1 MNILNRLT
9 KKNLK
14 LNKKRTIVTIVGI
27 ILSVALITALS
38 SLVVSFRKS
47 LIYFEKMLRGNF
59 HYGYLNVPY
68 DDLKYFKNNPNIES
82 YYVTGNI
89 GYAELKESQNKSK
102 PYIFVLGMNDYAL
115 KNSGL
120 ELVDGKLPK
129 NEGEIVIP
137 NHLRTNGRVKSYNIR
152 DTIKLT
158 IGKRMFD
165 GRELD
170 QNNMYYGSD
179 DFNKDAEVFEPS
191 FEREY
196 KIVGIVERSSYNVE
210 PYIAPGFTF
219 ITYLNDS
226 NVSSYNV
233 YTRYTKTGIKN
244 QYKVTANIL
253 GIDENLFVKTK
264 GGSEPIDEETFDKL
278 RDELEKAKYEM
289 TTNDYLVSLEY
300 LTNGDNTLN
309 FLYTV
314 AGIVIII
321 IIVTSVYCIKNSFD
335 ISITEKTKQY
345 GMLRSVGAT
354 SKQIKRNVLY
364 EAFILGIIGIPI
376 GILSGILAAF
386 ILVQVSN
393 HLLGATIQIRL
404 IFSISFISI
413 AISILL
419 SILTIYLSA
428 RKSARRASKI
438 SPITAIRNS
447 GDIKIKSKKLRTPKL
462 IKNIFGIGGV
472 VSYKNL
478 KRSRKKYRTTIIS
491 IIICVSVFIA
501 LYSFVN
507 LAFRFIKV
515 EMGEISYNIN
525 VNMSLT
531 NDKEKYITEI
541 VELDN
546 IKRYSVNKYYNFYI
560 DESYINEDYKRFANT
575 YKDQAF
581 VSLVSVSDSEYRS
594 YLKKLNLS
602 YNDAKDKGIL
612 INNSIINTYENEEQ
626 KKIETNM
633 LNVKENDNLKGNIII
648 YTDKKD
654 DKNDDK
660 KVSQNIDIIKITNI
674 RPLGFENIYM
684 YPIIIVNENFVTG
697 VEINSVD
704 IFIDSSNP
712 DKLQEEIDKLLSTE
726 EYNLNNIAKNAR
738 EMNSLYT
745 LIAIFL
751 YGFIAVI
758 ALIGITNIFN
768 TITTNMELRSREF
781 ATLKSVGMTKKEFN
795 RMIRLESFFYG
806 MKSLLIGLPIGIF
819 LSYLIFKALT
829 SGTLVIKYQLPWG
842 GIIISVL
849 AVFILIF
856 FIMRYSINK
865 INKQNIIETIRNENI

>member
-9 KKNLK
+9 QKNLK
-14 LNKKRTIVTIVGI
+14 LNKKRTVVTIIGI

-47 LIYFEKMLRGNF
+47 LIYFEKMSRGNF

-82 YYVTGNI
+82 YYVTGNV

-120 ELVDGKLPK
+120 ELIDGKFPE

-137 NHLRTNGRVKSYNIR
+137 NHLRTNGRVKSYNIG

-158 IGKRMFD
+158 IGKRVFD

-170 QNNMYYGSD
+170 QNNMYYSSD
-179 DFNKDAEVFEPS
+179 DFNEDAEVFEPS
-191 FEREY
+191 FEKEY
-196 KIVGIVERSSYNVE
+196 KVVGIVERPSYNVE
-210 PYIAPGFTF
+210 PYTAPGYTF
-219 ITYLNDS
+219 VTYLNDG

-233 YTRYTKTGIKN
+233 YTRYTKNGIKN

-253 GIDENLFVKTK
+253 GIDEQLFEKTK

-278 RDELEKAKYEM
+278 REELEKAKYEM

-300 LTNGDNTLN
+300 LTTGDNTLN

-314 AGIVIII
+314 AAIVTII

-364 EAFILGIIGIPI
+364 EAFILGIIGIPV
-376 GILSGILAAF
+376 GILSGLLAAF
-386 ILVQVSN
+386 ILIKVSN

-413 AISILL
+413 AISTLL

-447 GDIKIKSKKLRTPKL
+447 ADIKIKSKKIRTPKL

-478 KRSRKKYRTTIIS
+478 KRSRKKYRTTVIS

-515 EMGEISYNIN
+515 EMGETSYNIN
-525 VNMSLT
+525 VNMYLT
-531 NDKEKYITEI
+531 NDKEKYISEI
-541 VELDN
+541 TELDS
-546 IKRYSVNKYYNFYI
+546 IKRYSVNKYYNFYV
-560 DESYINEDYKRFANT
+560 DESYINESYKKFADI
-575 YKDQAF
+575 YKNQTF
-581 VSLVSVSDSEYRS
+581 ISLVAVSDLEYRD

-633 LNVKENDNLKGNIII
+633 LNIKENDKLDGNIII
-648 YTDKKD
+648 YTDE
-654 DKNDDK
+654 NDDK
-660 KVSQNIDIIKITNI
+660 KVSQNIDIVKITDI
-674 RPLGFENIYM
+674 RPLGIENVYM
-684 YPIIIVNENFVTG
+684 YPIIIVSENYVKN
-697 VEINSVD
+697 IDANSVEM
-704 IFIDSSNP
+704 FINSSNP
-712 DKLQEEIDKLLSTE
+712 DKLQDEIEKLLSTE
-726 EYNLNNIAKNAR
+726 EYNLNNIAKSAR

-842 GIIISVL
+842 GIIISIL

-865 INKQNIIETIRNENI
+865 INKQNVIETIRNENI

>member
-1 MNILNRLT
+1 MNILNNLT

-14 LNKKRTIVTIVGI
+14 LNKKRTIVTIIGI

-47 LIYFEKMLRGNF
+47 LIYFEKMSRGNF

-89 GYAELKESQNKSK
+89 GYAELKESKNNSK
-102 PYIFVLGMNDYAL
+102 PYIFVLGMNDYSL

-120 ELVDGKLPK
+120 QLIEGKLPE

-137 NHLRTNGRVKSYNIR
+137 DHLKTSGRVTSYNIG

-158 IGKRMFD
+158 IGKRIFD

-170 QNNMYYGSD
+170 QETIYYGSD
-179 DFNKDAEVFEPS
+179 DFKEDAETFEPS
-191 FEREY
+191 FEKEY
-196 KIVGIVERSSYNVE
+196 KVVGIVERPSYNVE
-210 PYIAPGFTF
+210 PYTAPGFTF
-219 ITYLNDS
+219 ITYLNDN

-233 YTRYTKTGIKN
+233 YTRYTKVGIKN

-253 GIDENLFVKTK
+253 GIDENLFIKTK

-278 RDELEKAKYEM
+278 REELEKAKYEM
-289 TTNDYLVSLEY
+289 VTNDYLVSLEY
-300 LTNGDNTLN
+300 LSTGDNTLN

-314 AGIVIII
+314 AAIVTII

-376 GILSGILAAF
+376 GILSGLLASF
-386 ILVQVSN
+386 ILIQVSN
-393 HLLGATIQIRL
+393 YLLGATIQIKL

-428 RKSARRASKI
+428 HKSARRASKI

-447 GDIKIKSKKLRTPKL
+447 GDIKIKSKKLKTPKF
-462 IKNIFGIGGV
+462 IKYIFGIGGV

-478 KRSRKKYRTTIIS
+478 KRSRKKYRTTVIS

-525 VNMSLT
+525 VNMYLT
-531 NDKEKYITEI
+531 NDKEKCITDI
-541 VELDN
+541 SGLDS
-546 IKRYSVNKYYNFYI
+546 IKRYSVNKYYNFYV
-560 DESYINEDYKRFANT
+560 DESYITENYKKYADI
-575 YKDQAF
+575 YKNQAF
-581 VSLVSVSDSEYRS
+581 ISLVSVSDLEYRD

-626 KKIETNM
+626 KKKETNM
-633 LNVKENDNLKGNIII
+633 LNIKEGDKLNGDIII
-648 YTDKKD
+648 YTDE
-654 DKNDDK
+654 KNDK
-660 KVSQNIDIIKITNI
+660 KVSKNINIVKVTDI
-674 RPLGFENIYM
+674 RPLGLENVYM
-684 YPIIIVNENFVTG
+684 YPIIIVNENYVKD
-697 VEINSVD
+697 IDANSVEM
-704 IFIDSSNP
+704 FIDSSNP
-712 DKLQEEIDKLLSTE
+712 DKLQDEIDKLLVTE
-726 EYNLNNIAKNAR
+726 EYNLNNMAKSAR

-806 MKSLLIGLPIGIF
+806 MKSLLIGLPIGIL

-842 GIIISVL
+842 GIIISIL

-865 INKQNIIETIRNENI
+865 INKQNVIETIRNENI

>member
-1 MNILNRLT
+1 MNILNNLT

-14 LNKKRTIVTIVGI
+14 LNKKRTIVTIIGI

-47 LIYFEKMLRGNF
+47 LIYFEKMSRGNF

-89 GYAELKESQNKSK
+89 GYAELKESKNNSK
-102 PYIFVLGMNDYAL
+102 PYIFVLGMNDYSL

-120 ELVDGKLPK
+120 QLIEGKLPE

-137 NHLRTNGRVKSYNIR
+137 DHLKTSGRVTSYNIG

-158 IGKRMFD
+158 IGKRIFD

-170 QNNMYYGSD
+170 QETMYYGSD
-179 DFNKDAEVFEPS
+179 DFKEDAETFEPS
-191 FEREY
+191 FEKEY
-196 KIVGIVERSSYNVE
+196 KVVGIVERPSYNVE
-210 PYIAPGFTF
+210 PYTAPGFTF
-219 ITYLNDS
+219 ITYLNDN

-233 YTRYTKTGIKN
+233 YTRYTKVGIKN

-253 GIDENLFVKTK
+253 GIDENLFIKTK

-278 RDELEKAKYEM
+278 REELEKAKYEM
-289 TTNDYLVSLEY
+289 VTNDYLVSLEY
-300 LTNGDNTLN
+300 LSTGDNTLN

-314 AGIVIII
+314 AAIVTII

-376 GILSGILAAF
+376 GILSGLLASF
-386 ILVQVSN
+386 ILIQVSN
-393 HLLGATIQIRL
+393 YLLGATIQIKL

-413 AISILL
+413 AVSILL

-428 RKSARRASKI
+428 HKSARRASKI

-447 GDIKIKSKKLRTPKL
+447 GDIKIKSKKLKTPKF
-462 IKNIFGIGGV
+462 IKYIFGIGGV

-478 KRSRKKYRTTIIS
+478 KRSRKKYRTTVIS

-525 VNMSLT
+525 VNMYLT
-531 NDKEKYITEI
+531 NDKEKYITDI
-541 VELDN
+541 SGLDS
-546 IKRYSVNKYYNFYI
+546 IKRYSVNKYYNFYV
-560 DESYINEDYKRFANT
+560 DESYITENYKKFADI
-575 YKDQAF
+575 YKNQAYI
-581 VSLVSVSDSEYRS
+581 SLISVSDLEYRD

-602 YNDAKDKGIL
+602 YNDVKDKGIL

-626 KKIETNM
+626 KKKETNM
-633 LNVKENDNLKGNIII
+633 LNIKEGDKLNGDIII
-648 YTDKKD
+648 YTDE
-654 DKNDDK
+654 KNDK
-660 KVSQNIDIIKITNI
+660 KVSTNINIVKVTDI
-674 RPLGFENIYM
+674 RPLGLENVYM
-684 YPIIIVNENFVTG
+684 YPIIIVNENYVKD
-697 VEINSVD
+697 IDANSVEM
-704 IFIDSSNP
+704 FIDSSNP
-712 DKLQEEIDKLLSTE
+712 DKLQDEIDKLLVTE
-726 EYNLNNIAKNAR
+726 EYNLNNMAKSAR

-806 MKSLLIGLPIGIF
+806 MKSLLIGLPIGIL

-842 GIIISVL
+842 GIIISIL

-865 INKQNIIETIRNENI
+865 INKQNVIETIRNENI

>member
-1 MNILNRLT
+1 MNILNNLT

-47 LIYFEKMLRGNF
+47 LIYFEKMSRGNF

-89 GYAELKESQNKSK
+89 GYAELKESQNESK
-102 PYIFVLGMNDYAL
+102 PFIFVLGMNDYSL

-120 ELVDGKLPK
+120 QLIEGKLPE
-129 NEGEIVIP
+129 NEEEIVIP
-137 NHLRTNGRVKSYNIR
+137 NHLKTSGRVTNYNIG

-170 QNNMYYGSD
+170 QETMYYGSD
-179 DFNKDAEVFEPS
+179 NFKEDAETFETS
-191 FEREY
+191 FEKEY
-196 KIVGIVERSSYNVE
+196 KVVGIVERPSYNVE
-210 PYIAPGFTF
+210 PYSAPGFTF
-219 ITYLNDS
+219 ITYLNDN

-233 YTRYTKTGIKN
+233 YTRYTKDGIKN

-253 GIDENLFVKTK
+253 GIDENLFIKTK
-264 GGSEPIDEETFDKL
+264 GGSEPIDEETFDKV
-278 RDELEKAKYEM
+278 REELEKAKYEM
-289 TTNDYLVSLEY
+289 VTNDYLVSLEY
-300 LTNGDNTLN
+300 LSTGDNTLN

-314 AGIVIII
+314 AAIVTLI

-376 GILSGILAAF
+376 GILSGLLASF
-386 ILVQVSN
+386 ILIQVSN
-393 HLLGATIQIRL
+393 YLLGATIQIRL
-404 IFSISFISI
+404 IFSISFLSI

-428 RKSARRASKI
+428 HKSARRASKI

-447 GDIKIKSKKLRTPKL
+447 GDIKIKSKKLKTPKL

-478 KRSRKKYRTTIIS
+478 KRSRKKYRTTVIS

-525 VNMSLT
+525 VNMDLT

-541 VELDN
+541 SGLDN
-546 IKRYSVNKYYNFYI
+546 IKRYSVDKYYNFYV
-560 DESYINEDYKRFANT
+560 DESYITENYKKYADI
-575 YKDQAF
+575 YKNQAF
-581 VSLVSVSDSEYRS
+581 ISLVSVSDLEYRD

-602 YNDAKDKGIL
+602 YNGAKDKGIL
-612 INNSIINTYENEEQ
+612 INNSVINTYENEEQ

-633 LNVKENDNLKGNIII
+633 LNIKENEKLEGNIII
-648 YTDKKD
+648 YTDEK
-654 DKNDDK
+654 DDK
-660 KVSQNIDIIKITNI
+660 KVSQNIDIVKITNI
-674 RPLGFENIYM
+674 RPLGLENIYM
-684 YPIIIVNENFVTG
+684 YPIIIVNENYVKDITA
-697 VEINSVD
+697 NSVEM
-704 IFIDSSNP
+704 FIDSSNS
-712 DKLQEEIDKLLSTE
+712 DKLQDEIDKLLVTE
-726 EYNLNNIAKNAR
+726 EYNLNNMAKSAR

-806 MKSLLIGLPIGIF
+806 MKSLLIGLPIGIL
-819 LSYLIFKALT
+819 LSYLIFKSLT

-842 GIIISVL
+842 GIIISIL

-865 INKQNIIETIRNENI
+865 INKQNVIETIRNENI

>member
-1 MNILNRLT
+1 MNILNNLT

-14 LNKKRTIVTIVGI
+14 LNKKRTIVTIIGI

-47 LIYFEKMLRGNF
+47 LIYFEKMSRGNF

-89 GYAELKESQNKSK
+89 GYAELKESKNNSK
-102 PYIFVLGMNDYAL
+102 PYIFVLGMNDYSL

-120 ELVDGKLPK
+120 QLIEGKLPE

-137 NHLRTNGRVKSYNIR
+137 NHLKTSGRVTSYNIG

-158 IGKRMFD
+158 IGKRIFD

-170 QNNMYYGSD
+170 QESMYYGSD
-179 DFNKDAEVFEPS
+179 DFKEDAETFEPS
-191 FEREY
+191 FEKEY
-196 KIVGIVERSSYNVE
+196 KVVGIVERPSYNVE
-210 PYIAPGFTF
+210 PYTAPGFTF
-219 ITYLNDS
+219 ITYLNDN

-233 YTRYTKTGIKN
+233 YTRYTKVGIKN

-253 GIDENLFVKTK
+253 GIDENLFIKTK

-278 RDELEKAKYEM
+278 REELEKAKYEM
-289 TTNDYLVSLEY
+289 VTNDYLVSLEY
-300 LTNGDNTLN
+300 LSTGDNTLN

-314 AGIVIII
+314 AAIVTII

-376 GILSGILAAF
+376 GILSGLLASF
-386 ILVQVSN
+386 ILIQVSN
-393 HLLGATIQIRL
+393 YLLGATIQIKL

-413 AISILL
+413 AVSILL

-428 RKSARRASKI
+428 HKSARRASKI

-447 GDIKIKSKKLRTPKL
+447 GDIKIKSKKLKTPKF
-462 IKNIFGIGGV
+462 IKYIFGIGGV

-478 KRSRKKYRTTIIS
+478 KRSRKKYRTTVIS

-525 VNMSLT
+525 VNMYLT

-541 VELDN
+541 SGLDN
-546 IKRYSVNKYYNFYI
+546 IKRYSVNKYYNFYV
-560 DESYINEDYKRFANT
+560 DESYITENYKKYADI
-575 YKDQAF
+575 YKNQAF
-581 VSLVSVSDSEYRS
+581 ISLVSVSDLEYRD

-626 KKIETNM
+626 KKKETNM
-633 LNVKENDNLKGNIII
+633 LNIKEGDKLNGDIII
-648 YTDKKD
+648 YTDE
-654 DKNDDK
+654 KNDK
-660 KVSQNIDIIKITNI
+660 KVSTNINIVKVTDI
-674 RPLGFENIYM
+674 RPLGLENVYM
-684 YPIIIVNENFVTG
+684 YPIIIVNENYVKD
-697 VEINSVD
+697 IDANSVEM
-704 IFIDSSNP
+704 FIDSSNP
-712 DKLQEEIDKLLSTE
+712 DKLQDEIDKLLVTE
-726 EYNLNNIAKNAR
+726 EYNLNNMAKSAR

-806 MKSLLIGLPIGIF
+806 MKSLLIGLPIGIL

-842 GIIISVL
+842 GIIISIL

-865 INKQNIIETIRNENI
+865 INKQNVIETIRNENI

>member
-14 LNKKRTIVTIVGI
+14 LNKKRTIVTIIGI

-47 LIYFEKMLRGNF
+47 LIHFEKFSRGDF
-59 HYGYLNVPY
+59 HYGYLNVPSS
-68 DDLKYFKNNPNIES
+68 DLKYFKSNPNIES

-89 GYAELKESQNKSK
+89 GYAELKGSQNKSK
-102 PYIFVLGMNDYAL
+102 PYIYILGMNDYAL

-120 ELVDGKLPK
+120 ELIDGRLPE
-129 NEGEIVIP
+129 NEGEIVIS
-137 NHLRTNGRVKSYNIR
+137 NHLKTNGRVKNYNVG
-152 DTIKLT
+152 DTIKLN

-165 GRELD
+165 GKELD
-170 QNNMYYGSD
+170 QSTMYYGSD
-179 DFNKDAEVFEPS
+179 EFNEDAEMFEPL
-191 FEREY
+191 FEKEY
-196 KIVGIVERSSYNVE
+196 KIVGIVERPSYNIE
-210 PYIAPGFTF
+210 PYSAPGFTF
-219 ITYLNDS
+219 VTYLKDN

-253 GIDENLFVKTK
+253 GIDENLFEKTN
-264 GGSEPIDEETFDKL
+264 GGNEPIDEETYDKMQQ
-278 RDELEKAKYEM
+278 ELEKAKYELV
-289 TTNDYLVSLEY
+289 TNDYLVSLEY
-300 LTNGDNTLN
+300 LSAGDNTLN

-314 AGIVIII
+314 AGIVTLIII
-321 IIVTSVYCIKNSFD
+321 ITSVYCIKNSFD

-354 SKQIKRNVLY
+354 GKQIKRNVLY

-376 GILSGILAAF
+376 GILSGLLASF
-386 ILVQVSN
+386 ILIQVSN

-413 AISILL
+413 IISILL

-447 GDIKIKSKKLRTPKL
+447 GDIKIKSKKLKTPKY
-462 IKNIFGIGGV
+462 IKSIFGIGGV

-478 KRSRKKYRTTIIS
+478 KRSRKKYRTTVIS

-525 VNMSLT
+525 VNMYLT
-531 NDKEKYITEI
+531 NDKDKYITEI

-546 IKRYSVNKYYNFYI
+546 IKRYSVDKYYNFYV
-560 DESYINEDYKRFANT
+560 DESYINESYKKFADT
-575 YKDQAF
+575 YKNQAYI
-581 VSLVSVSDSEYRS
+581 SLISISDSEYRD

-612 INNSIINTYENEEQ
+612 VNNSIINTSENEEQ

-633 LNVKENDNLKGNIII
+633 LNVKDGDKLDGNIII
-648 YTDKKD
+648 YTDEK
-654 DKNDDK
+654 DDK
-660 KVSQNIDIIKITNI
+660 KVSQNIDIVKTTDI
-674 RPLGFENIYM
+674 RPLGLENIYM
-684 YPIIIVNENFVTG
+684 YPIIIVNENYVTG
-697 VEINSVD
+697 IETNSVD
-704 IFIDSSNP
+704 IFIDSDNP
-712 DKLQEEIDKLLSTE
+712 DKLQDEIEKILSTE
-726 EYNLNNIAKNAR
+726 EYNLNNMAKSAR

-829 SGTLVIKYQLPWG
+829 SGTLVIKYELPWG

-865 INKQNIIETIRNENI
+865 INKQNVIETIRNENI